1 VEEIDEDG
9 GGGRIEGSVEERVE
23 DGGWG
28 WSREVQ
34 KCKSAY
40 GLCKSAK
47 VSAGEAR
54 VVKTRFGRHV
64 ANGRDAVASLPDA
77 VLRTP

>member
-1 VEEIDEDG
+1 LQSTEDG
-9 GGGRIEGSVEERVE
+9 AEDRVEGCVEGRGE

-34 KCKSAY
+34 KCKSAV

-47 VSAGEAR
+47 VCVGEAR

-64 ANGRDAVASLPDA
+64 ANGRDAVVSLPDA